1 MMSGS
6 APQGWSLVAWTGL
19 VVGAGA
25 AGILVW
31 QGVGEEGL
39 RLVLRA
45 TARTSLLLFLAVF
58 LASTL
63 RGSWPNRATEW
74 LLDNRRYLGVSFAT
88 SHTVHFA
95 AILALTRMS
104 ARRPDPVVLLL
115 GGLGY
120 LFILVMVA
128 TSFDAT
134 AAWIGARH
142 WKRLHTTGI
151 FYVWTVF
158 VLTYLG
164 NAAKDPRAAVS
175 VFLLLAALAFRL
187 ARRRAPHAHAT
198 AH

>member
-1 MMSGS
+1 MNGASL
-6 APQGWSLVAWTGL
+6 QGWSLVAWTAL
-19 VVGAGA
+19 VVCGGA
-25 AGILVW
+25 AGVLAW
-31 QGVGEEGL
+31 QGAGEEGL

-63 RGSWPNRATEW
+63 HGSRPNRATAW

-95 AILALTRMS
+95 AILGLTRVS
-104 ARRPDPVVLLL
+104 SHRTDPVVLLL

-120 LFILVMVA
+120 AIILAMTA

-134 AAWIGARH
+134 ASLLGARR

-151 FYVWTVF
+151 YYVWTVF
-158 VLTYLG
+158 LLTYLG
-164 NAAKDPRAAVS
+164 NAAKDPKAAVS
-175 VFLLLAALAFRL
+175 VVLLLGALAFRL
-187 ARRRAPHAHAT
+187 AGRRKSHAHAP

>member
-1 MMSGS
+1 
-6 APQGWSLVAWTGL
+6 
-19 VVGAGA
+19 
-25 AGILVW
+25 
-31 QGVGEEGL
+31 
-39 RLVLRA
+39 VLRS

-74 LLDNRRYLGVSFAT
+74 LLDNRRYLGVSFAA

-104 ARRPDPVVLLL
+104 ARRPDAVVLLL

-120 LFILVMVA
+120 LFILAMVA

-142 WKRLHTTGI
+142 WKRLHATGI

>member
-1 MMSGS
+1 MSGGP
-6 APQGWSLVAWTGL
+6 PQGWWLVAWTAL

-25 AGILVW
+25 AAILVW
-31 QGVGEEGL
+31 HGVGEEGM
-39 RLVLRA
+39 RSVLRA
-45 TARTSLLLFLAVF
+45 TARTSLLMFLAVF
-58 LASTL
+58 LASTV
-63 RGSWPNRATEW
+63 RRRWPNRATEW
-74 LLDNRRYLGVSFAT
+74 LFDNRRYLGVSFAT

-120 LFILVMVA
+120 LLILAMVV

-134 AAWIGARH
+134 ARLLGARR

-164 NAAKDPRAAVS
+164 NAVKDPKAAVS
-175 VFLLLAALAFRL
+175 VVLLLAALAFRL
-187 ARRRAPHAHAT
+187 TRRPAPHAHAT